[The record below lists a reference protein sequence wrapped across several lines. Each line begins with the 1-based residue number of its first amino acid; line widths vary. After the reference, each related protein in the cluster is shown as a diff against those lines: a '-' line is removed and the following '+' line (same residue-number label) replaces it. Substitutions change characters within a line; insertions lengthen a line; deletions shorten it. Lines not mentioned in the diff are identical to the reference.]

1 MLKFNATFCWVLHLL
16 SNKQTKSMKILV
28 IITIL
33 IIVNL
38 ILLAFSVN
46 KKTEP

>member
-1 MLKFNATFCWVLHLL
+1 MHLNNNIN
-16 SNKQTKSMKILV
+16 SKSTMKIL
-28 IITIL
+28 L
-33 IIVNL
+33 IISLLIVVNL

>member
-1 MLKFNATFCWVLHLL
+1 MN
-16 SNKQTKSMKILV
+16 IL
-28 IITIL
+28 ITIAVL
-33 IIVNL
+33 ILINI